1 MAKAN
6 KAIVMFGAPG
16 SGKGTH
22 AVEMCKRYNL
32 VQVATGDLFRENLK
46 NNTELGKLAKG
57 YMDKGALVPDDV
69 TGRMLKERLQRGD
82 DAAGYVIDGFP
93 RTMEQARMLEQI
105 FQELGISLV
114 AVLYM
119 NISDQTIIE
128 RLGGRY
134 ICRKCQAPYNL
145 PGRPPKKPGI
155 CDVCGGE
162 LYQRADDN
170 PQTIKARLDTFHQ
183 QTAPLIAY
191 FRQQGVLADVD
202 GEREFPDRCR
212 QIEGIL
218 AGKI

>member
-22 AVEMCKRYNL
+22 AVEMCKQYNL
-32 VQVATGDLFRENLK
+32 AQVATGDLFRENLK

-57 YMDKGALVPDDV
+57 YMDQGALVPDDV

-82 DAAGYVIDGFP
+82 EAAGYIIDGFP
-93 RTMEQARMLEQI
+93 RTMPQAEMLAQI
-105 FQELGISLV
+105 FRELGITLA
-114 AVLYM
+114 AVVYL
-119 NISDQTIIE
+119 NVSEQTIIE
-128 RLGGRY
+128 RLGGRF

-145 PGRPPKKPGI
+145 PGRPPKQAGI

-191 FRQQGVLADVD
+191 FKQSGVLAEVD
-202 GEREFPDRCR
+202 GEREFADRCR
-212 QIEGIL
+212 QITAIL
-218 AGKI
+218 QGKL